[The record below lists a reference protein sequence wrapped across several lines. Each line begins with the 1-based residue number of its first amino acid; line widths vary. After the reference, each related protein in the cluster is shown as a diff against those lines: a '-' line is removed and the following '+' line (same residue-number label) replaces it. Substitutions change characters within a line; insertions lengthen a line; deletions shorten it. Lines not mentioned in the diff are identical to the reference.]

1 MHHHPQCSNIVSPR
15 LHPDPPLHLPP
26 LLQVAVV
33 VPDPEVLLPWAKDR
47 GMSQD
52 LAQLCR
58 EAAVVA
64 AVHKGMLEEG
74 RAAQLRGFEQV
85 GEQAASGLAG
95 CRHPSCG

>member
-1 MHHHPQCSNIVSPR
+1 M
-15 LHPDPPLHLPP
+15 
-26 LLQVAVV
+26 

-85 GEQAASGLAG
+85 GEQTAGGRAAGMPRAAVLLVAG
-95 CRHPSCG
+95 AGQAACHAAAATCSIGHWL